1 MLETQLEKSRKL
13 LPFFLLKVV
22 FSSCQFD
29 IMTDYDD
36 KSNLQGIALLQ
47 DLNFQVSKTLN
58 TSELWAYL
66 ITKTLIYMGPTI
78 PDKIFGIN

>member
-1 MLETQLEKSRKL
+1 M
-13 LPFFLLKVV
+13 
-22 FSSCQFD
+22 
-29 IMTDYDD
+29 ID

-78 PDKIFGIN
+78 SDKIFGIN